1 MRYIVS
7 EGAVG
12 PNGRRVR
19 CANCGNQWFQ
29 EPEQNLDE
37 ELFGEDAPFEAPLP
51 EIPADADEVS
61 DFQSILRKEIE
72 AAPIPDGV
80 KPQQD
85 AEHDPVLAE
94 IQRANAAKKEKA
106 AVRRGDA
113 FAGYATAAAIVI
125 VVFAAFLMMSRTV
138 SRVWPASSM
147 IYTTVGLPVT
157 LPGEG
162 LSLAS
167 LEAEI
172 KDGKIVMRGTI
183 NNLKSDDMDVPPVM
197 ATVTDLNGKAMQD
210 ILIAPPVSRLKGE
223 GSAQFSASYPKIPD
237 GAVSV
242 NFAFSALSAVSPA
255 SGEEK
260 PAEEAAPEKAAHE
273 EKPAAAEHHAAPE
286 EGHADAPP
294 SHH

>member
-1 MRYIVS
+1 MILTCPACTMRYIVS

-12 PNGRRVR
+12 STGRRVR

-37 ELFGEDAPFEAPLP
+37 ALFSEDTPFEAPFP
-51 EIPADADEVS
+51 EIPVQDDEAS

-106 AVRRGDA
+106 AGKRGDA
-113 FAGYATAAAIVI
+113 LAGYATAAAIVI
-125 VVFAAFLMMSRTV
+125 IVFAAFLMASQSV
-138 SRVWPASSM
+138 SRIWPASAM
-147 IYTTVGLPVT
+147 IYSMFGLPVT

-183 NNLKSDDMDVPPVM
+183 NNLKSTDMDVPPVM

-242 NFAFSALSAVSPA
+242 NFAFSALSAVAPA
-255 SGEEK
+255 GGEGNTEK
-260 PAEEAAPEKAAHE
+260 EKTEAGKT
-273 EKPAAAEHHAAPE
+273 AAPE
-286 EGHADAPP
+286 EGHAADATQN
-294 SHH
+294 HH

>member
-37 ELFGEDAPFEAPLP
+37 ALFAEDAPFEAPLP
-51 EIPADADEVS
+51 AAPTDNDEAA

-106 AVRRGDA
+106 SAKHGDSV
-113 FAGYATAAAIVI
+113 AGYITAAAIVI
-125 VVFAAFLMMSRTV
+125 VLFTTFLMMSQSI
-138 SRVWPASSM
+138 SRIWPASAM
-147 IYTTVGLPVT
+147 IYTMVGLPVT

-183 NNLKSDDMDVPPVM
+183 NNLKSADMDVPPVM
-197 ATVTDLNGKAMQD
+197 ATVTDLNGKPMQD

-223 GSAQFSASYPKIPD
+223 GSAQFFASYPKIPD

-242 NFAFSALSAVSPA
+242 DFAFSALSAVAPA
-255 SGEEK
+255 GGEENT
-260 PAEEAAPEKAAHE
+260 EK
-273 EKPAAAEHHAAPE
+273 EKPEAGKTAAPE
-286 EGHADAPP
+286 EGHAADATQN
-294 SHH
+294 HH